1 MDRKRH
7 GWLILLVAAVGCS
20 SPAARPSASTIAPA
34 TVAVPPSALQ
44 ATRRTSDLPPQIAGG
59 EPAPA
64 VQPPQGGTPT
74 SEFDRGPV
82 RFAADEE
89 PIAPGVRQQAT
100 TPQRRLEVPSDLP
113 GADAPRIQLPRFDP
127 ANPGPREKAVADLF
141 PELPG
146 LGADHLAKPAP
157 NAKPLS
163 LADLEAI
170 ARDHSPSIRQAVANI
185 RAADG
190 AAVQAGL
197 YPNPNFGYE
206 ADNVDSANTAGF
218 QGGFVEQAI
227 KTGGKL
233 QLARASA
240 QVGVANARVALR
252 KAEVDVVHQVRAT
265 YFAVLVAQEN
275 VRISRSLAKF
285 SDDAYQVQVALT
297 KGGQAAVYEPMQLR
311 VFAFQA
317 RSNLLQARNRYI
329 AAWKQLAAAVGVP
342 GLPPTVLAGGVD
354 AAVPL
359 VEYNRALPYV
369 LSTNTDVITAEN
381 NIRQARINVNLA
393 YANRIP
399 DIQTHVAVQK
409 DFTVPPFNTCV
420 NIAISAPVPLW
431 DRNQGNIEQAEAQL
445 NSTIEGPHATRD
457 DLTNRLA
464 DAFERYQ
471 DNRALIAYYREHIL
485 PDQVQAYRGARQRY
499 EIETDVVAF
508 SDIVNAQQTLATTIT
523 SYVTT
528 LGSLWTAVV
537 DLAALLEADDL
548 SRMGQL
554 EDVPPVPDLEQVC
567 PLPCCHPSAL
577 WQDRQMQ
584 TGDGRWPTA
593 PERRE

>member
-1 MDRKRH
+1 M
-7 GWLILLVAAVGCS
+7 A
-20 SPAARPSASTIAPA
+20 
-34 TVAVPPSALQ
+34 
-44 ATRRTSDLPPQIAGG
+44 
-59 EPAPA
+59 
-64 VQPPQGGTPT
+64 
-74 SEFDRGPV
+74 
-82 RFAADEE
+82 
-89 PIAPGVRQQAT
+89 

-233 QLARASA
+233 QLARAAA

-317 RSNLLQARNRYI
+317 RSNLLQARNRHI

-445 NSTIEGPHATRD
+445 NSAIEGPHATRD

-499 EIETDVVAF
+499 EIDTDVVAF

-548 SRMGQL
+548 SRMGQCAWCAI
-554 EDVPPVPDLEQVC
+554 PGGSGQSG
-567 PLPCCHPSAL
+567 SAS
-577 WQDRQMQ
+577 R
-584 TGDGRWPTA
+584 
-593 PERRE
+593 